1 MCLYFCLLDD
11 SFCTSCSQTTL
22 TLVKGLH
29 VALLSRADTDPPPN
43 GLKAGTRSITLVL
56 GGFGKLS
63 FLLLFIWSWATSLLV
78 IFSNNSTFSL
88 WSTAEADRRWFLRF
102 GTEPATRRPEGDRG
116 TAAVRGPDWGHGRRG
131 RIHLR
136 GAHGGVRGNPEWT
149 AQEGRRKERMISLPR
164 RKSCCEYV
172 CAPVWVGYS
181 VGKEGSQ
188 WRELRETGQN
198 DRKGILV
205 DCLRAFVSSA
215 ERKGLH

>member
-1 MCLYFCLLDD
+1 M
-11 SFCTSCSQTTL
+11 
-22 TLVKGLH
+22 
-29 VALLSRADTDPPPN
+29 LLSRADTDPPPN

-56 GGFGKLS
+56 GGFGKRQLPLI
-63 FLLLFIWSWATSLLV
+63 FHLKL
-78 IFSNNSTFSL
+78 IFSNNATFSL

-102 GTEPATRRPEGDRG
+102 GTEPAARRPEGDRG
-116 TAAVRGPDWGHGRRG
+116 TAAVRGPDRGHGRCG

-149 AQEGRRKERMISLPR
+149 AEEGRRKERMISLPR

-188 WRELRETGQN
+188 GRELRETGQN
-198 DRKGILV
+198 DRKGIPV
-205 DCLRAFVSSA
+205 DCLRAFVSPA